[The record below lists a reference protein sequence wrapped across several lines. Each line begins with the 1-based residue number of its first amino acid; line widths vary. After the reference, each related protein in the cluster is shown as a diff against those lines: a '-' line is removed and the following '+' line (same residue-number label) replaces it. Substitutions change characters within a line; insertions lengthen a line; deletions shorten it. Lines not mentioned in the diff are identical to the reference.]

1 MERDT
6 SAKRRPPPPL
16 DAAALDRLALRYVER
31 FATTRHRLAVYLAR
45 KIRTRGWDGPP
56 IDPATI
62 AERLAGLG
70 YIDDRSFGAARAGAM
85 AQRGL
90 GARRVTGAL
99 RAAGVAGEDAEA
111 LAPVIADRA
120 IPAAIAFARRKRLGP
135 FAQAAPDRPQRDKQ
149 LAAMVRAGHSFDL
162 ARRILALAP
171 GDDASLAQIEAD
183 AESFGT
189 HSFS

>member
-6 SAKRRPPPPL
+6 PSKRRSLPPL

-31 FATTRHRLAVYLAR
+31 FATTRRRLSVYLAR
-45 KIRTRGWDGPP
+45 KIRARGWEGAP
-56 IDPATI
+56 IDPASV
-62 AERLAGLG
+62 AERLAARG

-90 GARRVTGAL
+90 GAARVTGAL
-99 RAAGVAGEDAEA
+99 RADGVEGEDADA
-111 LAPVIADRA
+111 LAPAIAERA

-135 FAQAAPDRPQRDKQ
+135 FALVAPDRPKRDKQ

-162 ARRILALAP
+162 ARRILAVAP
-171 GDDASLAQIEAD
+171 GDDASLAQIET
-183 AESFGT
+183 EGVCFGYDQ
-189 HSFS
+189 FS